1 MSLFNSQTIFSLL
14 FTLLVGVALYY
25 YIRYK
30 CRILELNVREQ
41 AKVLQSVIMNMNT
54 NTNNN
59 ENITSMVQNRSQEE
73 IISDSIN
80 QDMNRFRQVNSKT
93 ELIEVSDDDDSES
106 SGGSSDSES
115 SSDSDSE
122 SSSSDSD
129 SEGECED
136 EGEQGV
142 ELIDNG
148 TRKILFTDSN
158 ESRVVEHLNG
168 PDVKVIELSHPLY
181 SKNSNEEY
189 TNTDHTNGNEN
200 NGDDEDD
207 EDDEDDGDDED
218 EEDEDSDS
226 ESLQSAEHDIDC
238 NTNGGTYLNE
248 IHEIHEIKENNV
260 TNEVKNEIHLET
272 DTISEDNSLNNLSVK
287 TIFKVKDN
295 KDNKEDDAQC
305 DYNSMNVT
313 SLRQRVRSKL
323 SADGKPIMSEA
334 SVNKLTKKEL
344 IKHLS

>member
-54 NTNNN
+54 NNN
-59 ENITSMVQNRSQEE
+59 ENITSVVQNRSQEE

-106 SGGSSDSES
+106 SSGSSDSES
-115 SSDSDSE
+115 DSSSSS
-122 SSSSDSD
+122 SSSSDSESECD
-129 SEGECED
+129 DEGECED

-168 PDVKVIELSHPLY
+168 PDVKVIELSHPL
-181 SKNSNEEY
+181 
-189 TNTDHTNGNEN
+189 
-200 NGDDEDD
+200 
-207 EDDEDDGDDED
+207 
-218 EEDEDSDS
+218 
-226 ESLQSAEHDIDC
+226 
-238 NTNGGTYLNE
+238 
-248 IHEIHEIKENNV
+248 
-260 TNEVKNEIHLET
+260 
-272 DTISEDNSLNNLSVK
+272 
-287 TIFKVKDN
+287 
-295 KDNKEDDAQC
+295 
-305 DYNSMNVT
+305 
-313 SLRQRVRSKL
+313 
-323 SADGKPIMSEA
+323 
-334 SVNKLTKKEL
+334 
-344 IKHLS
+344 

>member
-1 MSLFNSQTIFSLL
+1 M
-14 FTLLVGVALYY
+14 
-25 YIRYK
+25 
-30 CRILELNVREQ
+30 
-41 AKVLQSVIMNMNT
+41 
-54 NTNNN
+54 
-59 ENITSMVQNRSQEE
+59 
-73 IISDSIN
+73 
-80 QDMNRFRQVNSKT
+80 
-93 ELIEVSDDDDSES
+93 
-106 SGGSSDSES
+106 
-115 SSDSDSE
+115 
-122 SSSSDSD
+122 
-129 SEGECED
+129 
-136 EGEQGV
+136 

-148 TRKILFTDSN
+148 TRKILFTDGN
-158 ESRVVEHLNG
+158 ECRVVEHLNG

-189 TNTDHTNGNEN
+189 TNTDAVNGNGN

-207 EDDEDDGDDED
+207 EDDGDEED

-226 ESLQSAEHDIDC
+226 ESLQSEHDIDC
-238 NTNGGTYLNE
+238 DTSGGTYLHE

-260 TNEVKNEIHLET
+260 TNEVKTEIHLET

-323 SADGKPIMSEA
+323 SADGKPLMSEA

-344 IKHLS
+344 IKHLSEL

>member
-54 NTNNN
+54 NNN
-59 ENITSMVQNRSQEE
+59 ENITSVVQNRSQEE

-106 SGGSSDSES
+106 SSGSSDSES
-115 SSDSDSE
+115 DSSSSS
-122 SSSSDSD
+122 SSSSDSESECD
-129 SEGECED
+129 DEGECED

-189 TNTDHTNGNEN
+189 TNIDVLNGNGN
-200 NGDDEDD
+200 ND
-207 EDDEDDGDDED
+207 DDEDDGDDDDDGD

-226 ESLQSAEHDIDC
+226 ESLQSEHDIER
-238 NTNGGTYLNE
+238 NTSGGTYLDE
-248 IHEIHEIKENNV
+248 IHEIHEIKENII

-323 SADGKPIMSEA
+323 SADGKPLMSEA

-344 IKHLS
+344 IKHLSEL